1 MTPVRDAISQALDV
15 CDRETIHIPGSIQ
28 PHGFLLA
35 LDSHGRIAQA
45 SANAA
50 GALGIDAAV
59 LRGSDLG
66 SVLGADH
73 VALLEAIEALPVKSR
88 PEYLRSIVA
97 ADSFTYQAIAHRQN
111 GILVLEFERTPETAK
126 TSPANIF
133 SLVRDLMAFLTSA
146 ASIAQISFTA
156 AREVRRLTNFDRVMI
171 YRFDDEWNGTV
182 IAEDRNEELPSY
194 LDLRFPA
201 SDIPSQARELY
212 RLNHLRIIPDAGYTA
227 VPIEPTTHPETGRPL
242 DLTYSVL
249 RSVSPVHVQYM
260 KNMGTG
266 ASMSISILREGA
278 LWGLVSCHS
287 KLPRQVLFEVR
298 SGCDMIA
305 QMLSQQILAAEH
317 RADADSRVALKSTQ
331 AKLLGYMT
339 EEDNFIEAL
348 ASHSTELLACTEA
361 AGAAIVFD
369 GQCHTFGL
377 TPDEDSIRQFVTW
390 VGQRV
395 GEEATFATDS
405 LGRVYEPAKKFSHL
419 VSGAIAMSISA
430 LHDSYLLWFRPE
442 VVQTVKWGGDP
453 RKAVEPGSAGRLS
466 PRNSFEVWKELVR
479 GGSRPWSAS
488 EVDSAADLRHAIVR
502 IVLRKAEELAQ
513 LSSELQRSNEELET
527 FSYAVSHDLR
537 APFRHIVGFSELLR
551 ELDSANLSATG
562 RRYLAT
568 IIESAHFAGNLV
580 DNLLSFS
587 QMGRAVLHYTRIDS
601 LQLIEEV
608 KVKALLD
615 EPHRSIEWRIGSLPQ
630 IDGDLFMLR
639 LVFQNLISNALKYSR
654 PRAGAVVEIGASRR
668 GKETVFTIRDNGVGF
683 DQQYSGKLFGIFQ
696 RLHKIE
702 DFEGTGIGLANV
714 KRIVVRHG
722 GLVWAEGTLDVGAAF
737 SFSLPD
743 SAEVSTSNG

>member
-15 CDRETIHIPGSIQ
+15 CDREPIHIPGSIQ

-35 LDSHGRIAQA
+35 LDSHGKIAQA

-50 GALGIDAAV
+50 GALGLDATG
-59 LRGSDLG
+59 LRVSDLG
-66 SVLGADH
+66 SVVGADH
-73 VALLEAIEALPVKSR
+73 AALLAAIEALPIESG

-111 GILVLEFERTPETAK
+111 GILVLEFERTLETAK
-126 TSPANIF
+126 MWSSNVF
-133 SLVRDLMAFLTSA
+133 SLVRDFMALLTSA
-146 ASIAQISFTA
+146 SSTAQMSHTA
-156 AREVRRLTNFDRVMI
+156 AQGVRQLTNFDRVMI

-212 RLNHLRIIPDAGYTA
+212 RLSRLRIIPNAGYTA

-260 KNMGTG
+260 KNMGTDS
-266 ASMSISILREGA
+266 SMSISILREGA
-278 LWGLVSCHS
+278 LWGLISCHS
-287 KLPRQVLFEVR
+287 KLPRQVPFEVR
-298 SGCDMIA
+298 SACDMIA
-305 QMLSQQILAAEH
+305 QVLSSQLLAAEH
-317 RADADSRVALKSTQ
+317 RGDSDSRVALKSTQ
-331 AKLLGYMT
+331 AKLLAYMT
-339 EEDNFIEAL
+339 EGDNFTEAL
-348 ASHSTELLACTEA
+348 ASHSAELLACTEA

-395 GEEATFATDS
+395 GEEAAFATDS
-405 LGRVYEPAKKFSHL
+405 LGRVYEPAKQFSHL
-419 VSGAIAMSISA
+419 ASGAIAMSISA

-453 RKAVEPGSAGRLS
+453 RKPVEPGSAGRLS
-466 PRNSFEVWKELVR
+466 PRNSFEVWKEQVR
-479 GGSRPWSAS
+479 GVSRPWSAS
-488 EVDSAADLRHAIVR
+488 EIDSAADLRHAIVR

-513 LSSELQRSNEELET
+513 LSGELQRSNQELET
-527 FSYAVSHDLR
+527 FSYSVSHDLR

-551 ELDSANLSATG
+551 ELDSANLSDTG

-587 QMGRAVLHYTRIDS
+587 QMGRAAIHYTRIDS
-601 LQLIEEV
+601 LKLVEEV
-608 KVKALLD
+608 KAKALLD

-630 IDGDLFMLR
+630 IEGDLFMLR

-654 PRAGAVVEIGASRR
+654 PRAEAVVAISASRR

-683 DQQYSGKLFGIFQ
+683 DQQYSDKLFGIFQ

-714 KRIVVRHG
+714 KRIVARHG
-722 GLVWAEGTLDVGAAF
+722 GLVWAEGALDAGAAF

-743 SAEVSTSNG
+743 SAA